1 MQIRFSRKK
10 LCIPYVAFLIFFV
23 IAPLLVVFYYAF
35 TNGQGEFT
43 LSNLAGFLPTVI
55 Q

>member
-1 MQIRFSRKK
+1 MQIRFSRKNCVFPMW
-10 LCIPYVAFLIFFV
+10 LFDIFV

-43 LSNLAGFLPTVI
+43 LSNLAGFLPTAI
-55 Q
+55 R

>member
-1 MQIRFSRKK
+1 MYS
-10 LCIPYVAFLIFFV
+10 LCGFLIFFV

-43 LSNLAGFLPTVI
+43 LSNLAGFLPTAI

>member
-35 TNGQGEFT
+35 TNGQ
-43 LSNLAGFLPTVI
+43 
-55 Q
+55 